1 MKNKLVWLVVL
12 MGLGFWL
19 AVDQDSML
27 DTIRGAF
34 EFVGDFLRRIYRAFI
49 DGANS

>member
-1 MKNKLVWLVVL
+1 MKSKLLWLILL

-19 AVDQDSML
+19 AVDQNSML
-27 DTIRGAF
+27 DTIRNIF
-34 EFVGDFLRRIYRAFI
+34 EFIADFLRRIYRAFI